1 MYWKWSVKVSCYY
14 CAFVSFCITRSLTWI
29 LFCLILGCKS
39 TLFLWPL
46 ALHIFSYPS
55 ILSLFD
61 SHRFSCVYYM
71 IQCWALLL
79 SQFENHFLLIAKLG
93 LITFIDSIDMFGLNI
108 VLLFYVTESVSII
121 LCSLQNFLLV
131 FRKVCIFVLMV
142 ALYLYL

>member
-1 MYWKWSVKVSCYY
+1 
-14 CAFVSFCITRSLTWI
+14 
-29 LFCLILGCKS
+29 
-39 TLFLWPL
+39 
-46 ALHIFSYPS
+46 
-55 ILSLFD
+55 
-61 SHRFSCVYYM
+61 M

>member
-1 MYWKWSVKVSCYY
+1 M
-14 CAFVSFCITRSLTWI
+14 T
-29 LFCLILGCKS
+29 
-39 TLFLWPL
+39 
-46 ALHIFSYPS
+46 
-55 ILSLFD
+55 
-61 SHRFSCVYYM
+61 
-71 IQCWALLL
+71 QCWALLL